1 MVITRIREEVL
12 SSPRLSDRQGRFGGV
27 VVIGGANI
35 DLRGRP
41 GGVVLE
47 RHTSNPGRINVDSG
61 GVGRNIAHN
70 LALLNVPVTLLS
82 AVGDDGEG
90 IRILEETG
98 KAGVKMEQMI
108 ISGEHPTG
116 IYLAILDEKGEME
129 VAVSDMRILEE
140 ITVEYLRSKAYLIKG
155 SKIVVMD
162 TNIPEESIEYVVGLC
177 NEVKVPL
184 LIEPVSVEKAKKLR
198 KILEGRGRGRGI
210 ESEGESRNG
219 SESGRGSER
228 YSEKWAIDYITPSRD
243 ELESILGAGTKRGSR
258 DSDENKGIDVDV
270 VKAAEELRRKGVK
283 NVIVTL
289 GEKGIYVSCGGGAGE
304 ERKESCWS
312 KFMAPYR
319 GEVVDVTGA
328 GDALVAGLVYG
339 IYKGYSLEVGA
350 RFGLAAAALTISTKE
365 AVRRDLREGLL
376 RSRIEEE
383 KEEGEEGKGG
393 RLL

>member
-1 MVITRIREEVL
+1 MVITRIKEEVL
-12 SSPRLSDRQGRFGGV
+12 RSPQLSNVWERFGGV

-41 GGVVLE
+41 VGRVLE
-47 RHTSNPGRINVDSG
+47 RHTSNPGKINVGSG

-70 LALLNVPVTLLS
+70 LALLNVPVSLLS

-98 KAGVKMEQMI
+98 KAGVKTEQMI

-116 IYLAILDEKGEME
+116 IYLAILDEKGEIE
-129 VAVSDMRILEE
+129 VAVSDMQILEE
-140 ITVEYLRSKAYLIKG
+140 ITVEYLRSKAYLIKE
-155 SKIVVMD
+155 SKIVVVD
-162 TNIPEESIEYVVGLC
+162 TNIPRESIEYVVDLC
-177 NEVKVPL
+177 NKVNVPL

-198 KILEGRGRGRGI
+198 RVLDG
-210 ESEGESRNG
+210 SRK
-219 SESGRGSER
+219 GRGSGR
-228 YSEKWAIDYITPSRD
+228 WVIDYITPSED
-243 ELESILGAGTKRGSR
+243 ELDSILGSR
-258 DSDENKGIDVDV
+258 VERDNDEDIDINVDM
-270 VKAAEELRRKGVK
+270 VKAAEELKSKGVR

-289 GEKGIYVSCGGGAGE
+289 GERGIYVSCGGADEG
-304 ERKESCWS
+304 RKEDWN

-339 IYKGYSLEVGA
+339 IYKGYSVEVAA
-350 RFGLAAAALTISTKE
+350 RFGLGAAALTISTKE

-383 KEEGEEGKGG
+383 KEGG

>member
-1 MVITRIREEVL
+1 MVITRMREKVL
-12 SSPRLSDRQGRFGGV
+12 SSPRLSNVRERFGGV

-41 GGVVLE
+41 AGEVLE
-47 RHTSNPGRINVDSG
+47 KHTSNPGKINVGSG

-98 KAGVKMEQMI
+98 KAGVKMDQMI
-108 ISGEHPTG
+108 ISGKYPTG
-116 IYLAILDEKGEME
+116 IYLAILDSAGEME
-129 VAVSDMRILEE
+129 VAISDMQILEE
-140 ITVEYLRSKAYLIKG
+140 ISLEYLRSKAYLIKE

-162 TNIPEESIEYVVGLC
+162 TNIPEESIEYVVELC
-177 NEVKVPL
+177 NKVKVPV
-184 LIEPVSVEKAKKLR
+184 LIEPVSVEKAKKVR
-198 KILEGRGRGRGI
+198 KVLDGRGRWI
-210 ESEGESRNG
+210 
-219 SESGRGSER
+219 
-228 YSEKWAIDYITPSRD
+228 IDYITPSEN
-243 ELESILGAGTKRGSR
+243 ELESILGAEI
-258 DSDENKGIDVDV
+258 DDDEDTDIVR
-270 VKAAEELRRKGVK
+270 AAEELKDRGAK
-283 NVIVTL
+283 NVIVSL
-289 GEKGIYVSCGGGAGE
+289 GERGIYVSSGGGVSDFSEGE
-304 ERKESCWS
+304 QGDPEPG
-312 KFMAPYR
+312 KFMGPYK

-339 IYKGYSLEVGA
+339 IYKGYSLEVAA
-350 RFGLAAAALTISTKE
+350 RFGLGAAALTISSKE

-383 KEEGEEGKGG
+383 EEREEKGEGG

>member
-1 MVITRIREEVL
+1 MAITRIREEIL
-12 SSPRLSDRQGRFGGV
+12 SSPRLSDSRGRFGGV

-41 GGVVLE
+41 AGEVLE
-47 RHTSNPGRINVDSG
+47 RHTSNPGKINVGSG

-129 VAVSDMRILEE
+129 AAVSDMRILEE

-155 SKIVVMD
+155 SKIVVVD
-162 TNIPEESIEYVVGLC
+162 TNIPEESIGYVIDLC
-177 NEVKVPL
+177 NKVKVPIL
-184 LIEPVSVEKAKKLR
+184 VEPVSVEKAKKLR
-198 KILEGRGRGRGI
+198 GILNGR
-210 ESEGESRNG
+210 
-219 SESGRGSER
+219 
-228 YSEKWAIDYITPSRD
+228 WTVDYITPNRD
-243 ELESILGAGTKRGSR
+243 ELASISGMEIGDDQDINLVR
-258 DSDENKGIDVDV
+258 
-270 VKAAEELRRKGVK
+270 AAEELKGKGVK

-289 GEKGIYVSCGGGAGE
+289 GERGVYVSSEGGGFSEEGE
-304 ERKESCWS
+304 ELGEREGSRKKDEIGRSWKRFIRPS
-312 KFMAPYR
+312 VGKA
-319 GEVVDVTGA
+319 VDVTGA
-328 GDALVAGLVYG
+328 GDALAAGLVYG
-339 IYKGYSLEVGA
+339 IYKGYSMEVAA
-350 RFGLAAAALTISTKE
+350 RFGLGAAALTISTKE

-383 KEEGEEGKGG
+383 KERGG
-393 RLL
+393 LL

>member
-1 MVITRIREEVL
+1 MVITRTREEVL
-12 SSPRLSDRQGRFGGV
+12 SSPRLSDSQGRFGGV

-41 GGVVLE
+41 AGEVLE
-47 RHTSNPGRINVDSG
+47 RHTSNPGKINVGSG

-98 KAGVKMEQMI
+98 KVGVMMGQMI
-108 ISGEHPTG
+108 ISGEQPTG
-116 IYLAILDEKGEME
+116 IYLAILDDRGELE

-140 ITVEYLRSKAYLIKG
+140 ITVEYLRSKAYLIKD

-162 TNIPEESIEYVVGLC
+162 TNIPEQSIEYVVDLC
-177 NEVKVPL
+177 NKAKVPL
-184 LIEPVSVEKAKKLR
+184 LVEPVSMEKAKKLR
-198 KILEGRGRGRGI
+198 KILDG
-210 ESEGESRNG
+210 
-219 SESGRGSER
+219 SGR
-228 YSEKWAIDYITPSRD
+228 WTIDYITPSED
-243 ELESILGAGTKRGSR
+243 ELVSILGAGTERGNNE
-258 DSDENKGIDVDV
+258 DIDIDV
-270 VKAAEELRRKGVK
+270 VKAAEELKSKGAK

-289 GEKGIYVSCGGGAGE
+289 GERGIYASYGAVGKGE
-304 ERKESCWS
+304 QEEPGRG
-312 KFMAPYR
+312 KFMASYK

-339 IYKGYSLEVGA
+339 IYKGYLLEVAA

-365 AVRRDLREGLL
+365 AVRIDLREGLL

-383 KEEGEEGKGG
+383 KERGG
-393 RLL
+393 LL

>member
-12 SSPRLSDRQGRFGGV
+12 SSPRLSDNRERFGGV

-35 DLRGRP
+35 DLRGRS
-41 GGVVLE
+41 GEELK
-47 RHTSNPGRINVDSG
+47 RHTSNPGRINVGSG

-98 KAGVKMEQMI
+98 KAGVRMEQMI

-129 VAVSDMRILEE
+129 VAVSDMQILEDV
-140 ITVEYLRSKAYLIKG
+140 TVEYLRSKAYLIKE

-162 TNIPEESIEYVVGLC
+162 TNIPEQSIEYVVDLC
-177 NEVKVPL
+177 NKVKVPL
-184 LIEPVSVEKAKKLR
+184 LIEPVSVEKARKLR
-198 KILEGRGRGRGI
+198 KVLD
-210 ESEGESRNG
+210 ESEKVIGKG
-219 SESGRGSER
+219 SG
-228 YSEKWAIDYITPSRD
+228 KWTIDYITPSRD
-243 ELESILGAGTKRGSR
+243 ELESILEAEMG
-258 DSDENKGIDVDV
+258 DDPDLDLDLDI
-270 VKAAEELRRKGVK
+270 VKAAEELKGKGVK

-289 GEKGIYVSCGGGAGE
+289 GKRGIYISYGGGTDEG
-304 ERKESCWS
+304 KQGDPKPG
-312 KFMAPYR
+312 KFMAPYK

-339 IYKGYSLEVGA
+339 IYKGYSLEVAA
-350 RFGLAAAALTISTKE
+350 RFGLGAAALTISTKE

-383 KEEGEEGKGG
+383 KERGG
-393 RLL
+393 LL

>member
-12 SSPRLSDRQGRFGGV
+12 SSPRLSDSRGRFGGV

-35 DLRGRP
+35 DLRGRST
-41 GGVVLE
+41 GEVLE
-47 RHTSNPGRINVDSG
+47 RHTSNPGKINVGSG

-98 KAGVKMEQMI
+98 KAGVKTDQMI

-116 IYLAILDEKGEME
+116 IYLAILDDKGEME

-140 ITVEYLRSKAYLIKG
+140 ITPEYLRSKAYLIKE

-162 TNIPEESIEYVVGLC
+162 TNVPEQSIEYVVDLC
-177 NEVKVPL
+177 NKVKVPL

-198 KILEGRGRGRGI
+198 RILDGSGKERG
-210 ESEGESRNG
+210 SG
-219 SESGRGSER
+219 SGKCSGR
-228 YSEKWAIDYITPSRD
+228 WDIDYITPSRD
-243 ELESILGAGTKRGSR
+243 ELESILGLRAER
-258 DSDENKGIDVDV
+258 DSDEDEAIDVDV
-270 VKAAEELRRKGVK
+270 VKAVEELRRKGAK

-289 GEKGIYVSCGGGAGE
+289 GKRGIYVSCGGAGE
-304 ERKESCWS
+304 GRKEDCWS

-339 IYKGYSLEVGA
+339 NYKNYSLEMAA
-350 RFGLAAAALTISTKE
+350 RFGLGAAALTISSKE

-383 KEEGEEGKGG
+383 KEEG

>member
-1 MVITRIREEVL
+1 MVITGMKEEVL
-12 SSPRLSDRQGRFGGV
+12 NSPRLSNVRERFGGV

-35 DLRGRP
+35 DLRGRSEEE
-41 GGVVLE
+41 LK
-47 RHTSNPGRINVDSG
+47 RYTSNPGKINIGSG

-70 LALLNVPVTLLS
+70 LALLGVPVTLLS

-140 ITVEYLRSKAYLIKG
+140 VTVDYLRSKAYLIKE
-155 SKIVVMD
+155 SKIVVVD
-162 TNIPEESIEYVVGLC
+162 TNIPEESIGYVVDLC
-177 NEVKVPL
+177 NKVKVPL

-198 KILEGRGRGRGI
+198 KILDG
-210 ESEGESRNG
+210 
-219 SESGRGSER
+219 SGR
-228 YSEKWAIDYITPSRD
+228 WIIDYITPSRD
-243 ELESILGAGTKRGSR
+243 ELESILGAEIDDDR
-258 DSDENKGIDVDV
+258 DIDL
-270 VKAAEELRRKGVK
+270 VKAAEELKCRGVK

-289 GEKGIYVSCGGGAGE
+289 GKRGIYVSYGGAGGSSE
-304 ERKESCWS
+304 GGQDEPAC
-312 KFMAPYR
+312 KFMAPYK

-339 IYKGYSLEVGA
+339 IYKGYSMEVAA
-350 RFGLAAAALTISTKE
+350 RFGLGAAALTISTKE

-376 RSRIEEE
+376 KNRIEEE
-383 KEEGEEGKGG
+383 KERGG
-393 RLL
+393 LL

>member
-1 MVITRIREEVL
+1 MVITRTREEVL
-12 SSPRLSDRQGRFGGV
+12 SSPRLSDSRGRFGGI

-35 DLRGRP
+35 DLRGKP
-41 GGVVLE
+41 VGEVLE
-47 RHTSNPGRINVDSG
+47 RHTSNPGKINVGSG

-98 KAGVKMEQMI
+98 KDGVRTEQMI

-140 ITVEYLRSKAYLIKG
+140 VTVDYLRSKAYLIKE

-162 TNIPEESIEYVVGLC
+162 TNIPEESIEYVVDLC
-177 NEVKVPL
+177 NKVGVPL
-184 LIEPVSVEKAKKLR
+184 LIEPVSVEKAGKLR
-198 KILEGRGRGRGI
+198 KVLEG
-210 ESEGESRNG
+210 
-219 SESGRGSER
+219 SGRGSEGEGEGG
-228 YSEKWAIDYITPSRD
+228 SERCSGRWAIDYMTPSKD
-243 ELESILGAGTKRGSR
+243 ELESILGAGTERDSR
-258 DSDENKGIDVDV
+258 DSDEDEGIDLDVDV
-270 VKAAEELRRKGVK
+270 VKAAEELRRKGAK

-289 GEKGIYVSCGGGAGE
+289 GKRGIYVSCGGTGE
-304 ERKESCWS
+304 GKKEDCWS

-339 IYKGYSLEVGA
+339 IYKGYSLETAA
-350 RFGLAAAALTISTKE
+350 RFGLGAAALTISTKE

-383 KEEGEEGKGG
+383 EEGG

>member
-12 SSPRLSDRQGRFGGV
+12 SSPRLNDSRGRFGGV

-35 DLRGRP
+35 DLRGRSE
-41 GGVVLE
+41 GELK
-47 RHTSNPGRINVDSG
+47 RYTSNPGKINVGSG

-70 LALLNVPVTLLS
+70 LALLNVPVALLS
-82 AVGDDGEG
+82 AVGDDAEG

-140 ITVEYLRSKAYLIKG
+140 VTVEYLRSKAYLIKE

-162 TNIPEESIEYVVGLC
+162 TNIPEQSIEYVVGLC
-177 NEVKVPL
+177 NKVKVPL
-184 LIEPVSVEKAKKLR
+184 LIEPVSVEKARKLR
-198 KILEGRGRGRGI
+198 KVLDESGKERG
-210 ESEGESRNG
+210 SG
-219 SESGRGSER
+219 SESESG
-228 YSEKWAIDYITPSRD
+228 KWAIDYMTPSKD
-243 ELESILGAGTKRGSR
+243 ELESILGAGAEIDDDR
-258 DSDENKGIDVDV
+258 DLDLDIDLDIVR
-270 VKAAEELRRKGVK
+270 AAEELKGKGVK

-289 GEKGIYVSCGGGAGE
+289 GKRGIYVSYGGGTDEG
-304 ERKESCWS
+304 KQGDPKPG
-312 KFMAPYR
+312 KFMAPYK

-339 IYKGYSLEVGA
+339 IYKGYSLEVAA

-383 KEEGEEGKGG
+383 KEEGEEGEEG

>member
-1 MVITRIREEVL
+1 MVITRTREEIL
-12 SSPRLSDRQGRFGGV
+12 SSPRLSERRGRFDGV

-41 GGVVLE
+41 VGEVLE
-47 RHTSNPGRINVDSG
+47 RHTSNPGKINVGSG

-98 KAGVKMEQMI
+98 KAGVKTEQMI

-116 IYLAILDEKGEME
+116 IYLAILDGKGEME
-129 VAVSDMRILEE
+129 VAVSDMQILEE
-140 ITVEYLRSKAYLIKG
+140 ITVEYLRSKAYLIKE
-155 SKIVVMD
+155 SKIVVVD
-162 TNIPEESIEYVVGLC
+162 TNIPEESIEYVVDLC
-177 NEVKVPL
+177 NKVKVPL

-198 KILEGRGRGRGI
+198 KILD
-210 ESEGESRNG
+210 
-219 SESGRGSER
+219 GRGSEGEGER
-228 YSEKWAIDYITPSRD
+228 GRGSEKGSGRWAIDYMTPSKD
-243 ELESILGAGTKRGSR
+243 ELESILRTEMGDDPDLDLDR
-258 DSDENKGIDVDV
+258 DSDIVR
-270 VKAAEELRRKGVK
+270 AAEELKGKGVK

-289 GEKGIYVSCGGGAGE
+289 GERGVYVSCSGAGE
-304 ERKESCWS
+304 RKKEDCWS

-339 IYKGYSLEVGA
+339 IYKGYSLEVAA
-350 RFGLAAAALTISTKE
+350 RFGLGAAALTISTKE

-383 KEEGEEGKGG
+383 EEGG

>member
-12 SSPRLSDRQGRFGGV
+12 SYPRLSNVRERFGGV

-35 DLRGRP
+35 DLGGRSEEE
-41 GGVVLE
+41 LK
-47 RHTSNPGRINVDSG
+47 RYTSNPGKINVGSG

-70 LALLNVPVTLLS
+70 LALLSVPVTLLS

-98 KAGVKMEQMI
+98 KAGVRTEQMI

-129 VAVSDMRILEE
+129 VAVSDMKILEE
-140 ITVEYLRSKAYLIKG
+140 ITVEYLRSKAYLIKE
-155 SKIVVMD
+155 SKIVVAD
-162 TNIPEESIEYVVGLC
+162 TNIPEESIEYLVDLC
-177 NEVKVPL
+177 NKVKVPL

-198 KILEGRGRGRGI
+198 KILDGRGRGK
-210 ESEGESRNG
+210 G
-219 SESGRGSER
+219 SGSG
-228 YSEKWAIDYITPSRD
+228 KWVIDYITPSED
-243 ELESILGAGTKRGSR
+243 ELESILGAGTER
-258 DSDENKGIDVDV
+258 DDDEDIGV
-270 VKAAEELRRKGVK
+270 VRSAEELKCRGVK

-289 GEKGIYVSCGGGAGE
+289 GKRGIYVSYGGAGGSSE
-304 ERKESCWS
+304 GGQDEPG
-312 KFMAPYR
+312 KFMAPYK
-319 GEVVDVTGA
+319 GDVVDVTGA

-339 IYKGYSLEVGA
+339 IYKGYSVEVA
-350 RFGLAAAALTISTKE
+350 TRFGLGAAALTISTKE

-383 KEEGEEGKGG
+383 KERGG
-393 RLL
+393 LL

>member
-1 MVITRIREEVL
+1 MVMTRIREEIL
-12 SSPRLSDRQGRFGGV
+12 SSPRLSNVRERFGGV

-41 GGVVLE
+41 AGEVLE
-47 RHTSNPGRINVDSG
+47 RHTSNPGKIDVDSG

-116 IYLAILDEKGEME
+116 IYLAILNEKGEME
-129 VAVSDMRILEE
+129 VAVSDMQILEE

-155 SKIVVMD
+155 SKIVVVD
-162 TNIPEESIEYVVGLC
+162 TNIPMESIEYLVDLC
-177 NEVKVPL
+177 NKVNVPL
-184 LIEPVSVEKAKKLR
+184 LIEPVSVEKVRKLR
-198 KILEGRGRGRGI
+198 KVLEEGRK
-210 ESEGESRNG
+210 
-219 SESGRGSER
+219 GRGSGR
-228 YSEKWAIDYITPSRD
+228 WAIDYITPSED
-243 ELESILGAGTKRGSR
+243 ELESILRTGAER
-258 DSDENKGIDVDV
+258 DNDEDVNVNVDVDV
-270 VKAAEELRRKGVK
+270 VKAAEELKGKGVR

-289 GEKGIYVSCGGGAGE
+289 GERGIYVSCGGADEGS
-304 ERKESCWS
+304 KEDCN

-339 IYKGYSLEVGA
+339 IYKGYSLEIAA
-350 RFGLAAAALTISTKE
+350 RFGLSAAALTISTKE

-383 KEEGEEGKGG
+383 KERGG
-393 RLL
+393 LL

>member
-1 MVITRIREEVL
+1 LCRIREEVL
-12 SSPRLSDRQGRFGGV
+12 SSPRLSDSRGRFGGV

-35 DLRGRP
+35 DLRGRSE
-41 GGVVLE
+41 GELK
-47 RHTSNPGRINVDSG
+47 RYTSNPGKINVGSG

-82 AVGDDGEG
+82 VVGDDGEG
-90 IRILEETG
+90 IRILEESG
-98 KAGVKMEQMI
+98 KAGVRVEQMI

-116 IYLAILDEKGEME
+116 IYLAILDEQGEME

-140 ITVEYLRSKAYLIKG
+140 VTVEYLRSKAYLIKE
-155 SKIVVMD
+155 SKIVVVD
-162 TNIPEESIEYVVGLC
+162 TNIPEESIEYVVDLC
-177 NEVKVPL
+177 NKVKVPL

-198 KILEGRGRGRGI
+198 KILDRSGSGKG
-210 ESEGESRNG
+210 SEGESG
-219 SESGRGSER
+219 SESGSER
-228 YSEKWAIDYITPSRD
+228 WAVDYMTPSKD
-243 ELESILGAGTKRGSR
+243 ELESILEAEMGGNPDLDLNR
-258 DSDENKGIDVDV
+258 DSDIVRAV
-270 VKAAEELRRKGVK
+270 EELKGKGVK

-289 GEKGIYVSCGGGAGE
+289 EKRGIYVSYGGGTDEG
-304 ERKESCWS
+304 KHDDPKKGTG
-312 KFMAPYR
+312 KFMAPYK

-376 RSRIEEE
+376 RSRMEEE
-383 KEEGEEGKGG
+383 KEEGQAGEEG

>member
-90 IRILEETG
+90 
-98 KAGVKMEQMI
+98 
-108 ISGEHPTG
+108 HPTG

-140 ITVEYLRSKAYLIKG
+140 VTVEYLRSKAYLIKG

-198 KILEGRGRGRGI
+198 GVLDGSGNGRGSEG
-210 ESEGESRNG
+210 ESEGESRN
-219 SESGRGSER
+219 ESGRGSER

>member
-1 MVITRIREEVL
+1 MVLTRIKEEVL
-12 SSPRLSDRQGRFGGV
+12 SYPRLNNIRERFGGV

-41 GGVVLE
+41 IGEVLE
-47 RHTSNPGRINVDSG
+47 RHTSNPGKINVGSG

-98 KAGVKMEQMI
+98 KAGVRTEQMI

-129 VAVSDMRILEE
+129 VAVSDMQILEE
-140 ITVEYLRSKAYLIKG
+140 ISLEYLRSKAYLIKE
-155 SKIVVMD
+155 SKIVIMD
-162 TNIPEESIEYVVGLC
+162 TNIPEESIEYVVELC
-177 NEVKVPL
+177 NKVNVPL
-184 LIEPVSVEKAKKLR
+184 LIEPVSAEKARKLR
-198 KILEGRGRGRGI
+198 SVLDR
-210 ESEGESRNG
+210 SRK
-219 SESGRGSER
+219 GRGSG
-228 YSEKWAIDYITPSRD
+228 KWVIDYITPSED
-243 ELESILGAGTKRGSR
+243 ELDSILGAGTKR
-258 DSDENKGIDVDV
+258 DDDEDIGV
-270 VKAAEELRRKGVK
+270 VKVAEKLKCRGVK

-289 GEKGIYVSCGGGAGE
+289 GKRGIYVSCGRAGE
-304 ERKESCWS
+304 GRKEDWN

-339 IYKGYSLEVGA
+339 IYKGYSLEVAA
-350 RFGLAAAALTISTKE
+350 RFGLGAAALTISTKE

-383 KEEGEEGKGG
+383 KEGGK
-393 RLL
+393 LL

>member
-12 SSPRLSDRQGRFGGV
+12 SSPRLNDSQGRFGGV

-35 DLRGRP
+35 DLRGRSEEE
-41 GGVVLE
+41 LK
-47 RHTSNPGRINVDSG
+47 RYTSNPGKVNVGSG

-98 KAGVKMEQMI
+98 KAGVKTEQMI

-116 IYLAILDEKGEME
+116 IYLAILDGKGEME
-129 VAVSDMRILEE
+129 VAVSDMQILEE

-162 TNIPEESIEYVVGLC
+162 TNIPEQSIEYVVDLC
-177 NEVKVPL
+177 NKVNVPL

-198 KILEGRGRGRGI
+198 KVLEGRGKR
-210 ESEGESRNG
+210 
-219 SESGRGSER
+219 RGSG
-228 YSEKWAIDYITPSRD
+228 KWAIDYITPSED
-243 ELESILGAGTKRGSR
+243 ELDSILGAEIDDDR
-258 DSDENKGIDVDV
+258 DINL
-270 VKAAEELRRKGVK
+270 VKAAEELKGKGVR

-289 GEKGIYVSCGGGAGE
+289 GERGIYVSCSGSGGSSEGE
-304 ERKESCWS
+304 QDKPGRG
-312 KFMAPYR
+312 KFMAPYK

-339 IYKGYSLEVGA
+339 IYKGYSVEVA
-350 RFGLAAAALTISTKE
+350 VRFGLGAAALTISTKE

-383 KEEGEEGKGG
+383 KGGG

>member
-12 SSPRLSDRQGRFGGV
+12 SSSRLSDSRGRFGGV

-41 GGVVLE
+41 AGEVLA
-47 RHTSNPGRINVDSG
+47 RHTSNPGNIDVGSG
-61 GVGRNIAHN
+61 GVGRNVAHN

-98 KAGVKMEQMI
+98 KAGVKTEQMI

-140 ITVEYLRSKAYLIKG
+140 VTVEYLRSKAYLIKE

-162 TNIPEESIEYVVGLC
+162 TNIPEESIEYVVDLC
-177 NEVKVPL
+177 NKVKVPL
-184 LIEPVSVEKAKKLR
+184 LIEPVSVEKAGKLR
-198 KILEGRGRGRGI
+198 KVLDG
-210 ESEGESRNG
+210 SRKERERG
-219 SESGRGSER
+219 SESENESGR
-228 YSEKWAIDYITPSRD
+228 WVIDYMTPSKD
-243 ELESILGAGTKRGSR
+243 ELESILEAEVGGHQNMGLVR
-258 DSDENKGIDVDV
+258 
-270 VKAAEELRRKGVK
+270 AAEKLKRRGAK

-289 GEKGIYVSCGGGAGE
+289 GKRGIYVSCGGTGE
-304 ERKESCWS
+304 GKKEDCWS

-339 IYKGYSLEVGA
+339 IYKGYSLEVAA
-350 RFGLAAAALTISTKE
+350 RFGLGAAALTISAKE

-383 KEEGEEGKGG
+383 EEEEEGG

>member
-1 MVITRIREEVL
+1 MVITRVREEVL
-12 SSPRLSDRQGRFGGV
+12 SSPRLSNIQERFGGV

-41 GGVVLE
+41 AGEVLE
-47 RHTSNPGRINVDSG
+47 RHTSNPGKINIGSG

-82 AVGDDGEG
+82 TVGDDGEG

-98 KAGVKMEQMI
+98 KAGARTEQMI

-116 IYLAILDEKGEME
+116 MYLAILDEKGEME
-129 VAVSDMRILEE
+129 VAVSDMQILEE
-140 ITVEYLRSKAYLIKG
+140 ITVEYLRSKAYLIKE
-155 SKIVVMD
+155 SKIVVVD
-162 TNIPEESIEYVVGLC
+162 TNIPEESIEYVVDLC
-177 NEVKVPL
+177 NKVNVPL
-184 LIEPVSVEKAKKLR
+184 LIEPVSVKKARKLR
-198 KILEGRGRGRGI
+198 KVLEGSGKDIG
-210 ESEGESRNG
+210 SR
-219 SESGRGSER
+219 R
-228 YSEKWAIDYITPSRD
+228 WVIDYITPSED
-243 ELESILGAGTKRGSR
+243 ELESILGAGAER
-258 DSDENKGIDVDV
+258 DNDEDIDINIDM
-270 VKAAEELRRKGVK
+270 VKAVEELKSKGVR

-289 GEKGIYVSCGGGAGE
+289 GERGIYVSCGGADEG
-304 ERKESCWS
+304 RKEDWN

-339 IYKGYSLEVGA
+339 IYKGYSLEMAA
-350 RFGLAAAALTISTKE
+350 RFGLGAAALTISTKE

-383 KEEGEEGKGG
+383 KEGG

>member
-12 SSPRLSDRQGRFGGV
+12 SSPRLSDSRRRFGGV

-41 GGVVLE
+41 VGEVLE
-47 RHTSNPGRINVDSG
+47 RYTSNPGKINVGSG

-98 KAGVKMEQMI
+98 KDGVRTEQMI
-108 ISGEHPTG
+108 ISGEYPTG

-140 ITVEYLRSKAYLIKG
+140 VTVDYLRSKAYLIKE

-162 TNIPEESIEYVVGLC
+162 TNIPEESIEYVVDLC
-177 NEVKVPL
+177 NKVKVPIL
-184 LIEPVSVEKAKKLR
+184 VEPVSVEKAGKLR
-198 KILEGRGRGRGI
+198 KVLEG
-210 ESEGESRNG
+210 
-219 SESGRGSER
+219 SGRGSEGEGG
-228 YSEKWAIDYITPSRD
+228 SERCSGRWAIDYMTPSKN
-243 ELESILGAGTKRGSR
+243 ELESILRTEMGDDPDLDLDR
-258 DSDENKGIDVDV
+258 DSDIVR
-270 VKAAEELRRKGVK
+270 AAEELKGKGVK

-289 GEKGIYVSCGGGAGE
+289 GKRGIYVSCGGTGE
-304 ERKESCWS
+304 GKKEDCWS

-339 IYKGYSLEVGA
+339 IYKGYSLETAA
-350 RFGLAAAALTISTKE
+350 RFGLGAAALTISTKE

-376 RSRIEEE
+376 RSRMEEE
-383 KEEGEEGKGG
+383 EEGG

>member
-1 MVITRIREEVL
+1 MAITRIREEIL
-12 SSPRLSDRQGRFGGV
+12 SSPRLSDSRGRFGGV

-41 GGVVLE
+41 AGEVLE
-47 RHTSNPGRINVDSG
+47 RHTSNPGKINVDSG

-129 VAVSDMRILEE
+129 AAVSDMRILEE

-155 SKIVVMD
+155 SKIVVVD
-162 TNIPEESIEYVVGLC
+162 TNIPEESVGYVVDLC
-177 NEVKVPL
+177 NKVKVPIL
-184 LIEPVSVEKAKKLR
+184 VEPVSVEKAKKLR
-198 KILEGRGRGRGI
+198 GILNGR
-210 ESEGESRNG
+210 
-219 SESGRGSER
+219 
-228 YSEKWAIDYITPSRD
+228 WTVDYITPNRD
-243 ELESILGAGTKRGSR
+243 ELASISGMEIGDDQDINLVR
-258 DSDENKGIDVDV
+258 
-270 VKAAEELRRKGVK
+270 AAEELKGKGVK

-289 GEKGIYVSCGGGAGE
+289 GERGVYVSSKGG
-304 ERKESCWS
+304 S
-312 KFMAPYR
+312 FR
-319 GEVVDVTGA
+319 GEGEGPREREGSRKKDKIEKGWKRFIRPSVGKAVDVTGA
-328 GDALVAGLVYG
+328 GDALAAGLVYG
-339 IYKGYSLEVGA
+339 IYKGYSMEVAA
-350 RFGLAAAALTISTKE
+350 RFGLGAAALTISTKE

-376 RSRIEEE
+376 KSRIEEE
-383 KEEGEEGKGG
+383 KERGG
-393 RLL
+393 LL

>member
-1 MVITRIREEVL
+1 MVITRMKEEVL
-12 SSPRLSDRQGRFGGV
+12 SSPRLNNIRERFGGV

-41 GGVVLE
+41 AGEVLE
-47 RHTSNPGRINVDSG
+47 RHTSNPGKINVGSG

-98 KAGVKMEQMI
+98 KAGVRTEQMI

-129 VAVSDMRILEE
+129 VAVSDMQILEE
-140 ITVEYLRSKAYLIKG
+140 ISLEYLRSKAYLIKE

-162 TNIPEESIEYVVGLC
+162 TNIPEESIEYVVDLC
-177 NEVKVPL
+177 NKVNVPL
-184 LIEPVSVEKAKKLR
+184 LIEPVSAEKARKLM
-198 KILEGRGRGRGI
+198 
-210 ESEGESRNG
+210 S
-219 SESGRGSER
+219 
-228 YSEKWAIDYITPSRD
+228 
-243 ELESILGAGTKRGSR
+243 
-258 DSDENKGIDVDV
+258 
-270 VKAAEELRRKGVK
+270 K
-283 NVIVTL
+283 NVIITL
-289 GEKGIYVSCGGGAGE
+289 GKRGIYVSCGGAGDSNKGGQNE
-304 ERKESCWS
+304 PG
-312 KFMAPYR
+312 KFMVPYK

-339 IYKGYSLEVGA
+339 IYKGYSLEVAA
-350 RFGLAAAALTISTKE
+350 RFGLGAAALTISTKE

-383 KEEGEEGKGG
+383 KEGG